1 MNKHTFRLAAVVVG
15 ASAAVVMG
23 ALSAG
28 ATQAQPNTAV
38 PEHFGGPV
46 DTTVYNPPASLG
58 MPTLSTSSTASPA
71 PMGASSSAG

>member
-1 MNKHTFRLAAVVVG
+1 MNKHTLRLAAGLLG
-15 ASAAVVMG
+15 ASAAITMG

-46 DTTVYNPPASLG
+46 YTSVYDPPASLG
-58 MPTLSTSSTASPA
+58 MPTLSSSATASPA
-71 PMGASSSAG
+71 PMNASS

>member
-1 MNKHTFRLAAVVVG
+1 MNKHTLRIAAVLVG

-46 DTTVYNPPASLG
+46 DTTVYNPPATLG
-58 MPTLSTSSTASPA
+58 MPTQSSSATDSPA
-71 PMGASSSAG
+71 PMGAHS